1 VQEGDDLGE
10 RMLHAFKKV
19 FDFGCKRVSI
29 IGSDCYELRPEILH
43 QSFEELESNQIVI
56 GPATD
61 GGYYLLGMSSL
72 YSQLFTNIEW
82 GTSNVLEDTL
92 AIVQQLQLACFEL
105 AALNDIDT
113 MDDLLKTDILTELEE
128 QME

>member
-1 VQEGDDLGE
+1 
-10 RMLHAFKKV
+10 
-19 FDFGCKRVSI
+19 
-29 IGSDCYELRPEILH
+29 
-43 QSFEELESNQIVI
+43 
-56 GPATD
+56 
-61 GGYYLLGMSSL
+61 MSSL